1 MAKALASSALVGPV
15 VSLGALQLCCSGP
28 PPWWLHILEPLQNV
42 CLTQTGP
49 DLGSHL
55 LLHKNHPFNTLHLF
69 LCESFYQALTG
80 PEPVCFGRHRPGRG
94 GAGKNIITL
103 PPIHPSLFI
112 PPEIDLAESI
122 GNELISRELIGMF
135 VKRQEQRGEQI
146 HGWMAGGFKQPE
158 RSSA

>member
-1 MAKALASSALVGPV
+1 M
-15 VSLGALQLCCSGP
+15 SLGVLLRATTVVAAHPRTTAKCQSDT
-28 PPWWLHILEPLQNV
+28 EM
-42 CLTQTGP
+42 GP
-49 DLGSHL
+49 DSGSHL
-55 LLHKNHPFNTLHLF
+55 LLYKNHPVNTLHLF
-69 LCESFYQALTG
+69 LWESFYQALTR
-80 PEPVCFGRHRPGRG
+80 PEPVCFGRHRPGRR
-94 GAGKNIITL
+94 GAGKKIITL

-158 RSSA
+158 RSTA